1 MAHAV
6 VEWTA
11 NLEGEADIHGLLELI
26 AAAMRDSG
34 GVFPWG
40 GIRVRAIRLDDYVI
54 ADGKADDAFVNI
66 TVKMGAGRSAEFK
79 REFFSALFEKI
90 KSALRGA
97 LCQTVSGAVALCR
110 GSRRKRQFQAQQY
123 PPALQAGSLM
133 PLSRRHRRRT
143 GRAPGQGGRKRV
155 SRSAIFPANIPDDD
169 RGWLSRAARPG

>member
-11 NLEGEADIHGLLELI
+11 NLEKEADIHGLLELI

-54 ADGKADDAFVNI
+54 ADGKEDDAFVNI

-79 REFFSALFEKI
+79 QQFFGALFEKV
-90 KSALRGA
+90 KAHFAEVYARRYLALSLYVEEA
-97 LCQTVSGAVALCR
+97 EE
-110 GSRRKRQFQAQQY
+110 
-123 PPALQAGSLM
+123 AGSFKHNNI
-133 PLSRRHRRRT
+133 HRRFKKDT
-143 GRAPGQGGRKRV
+143 
-155 SRSAIFPANIPDDD
+155 
-169 RGWLSRAARPG
+169 

>member
-79 REFFSALFEKI
+79 RRFFSDLFEQI
-90 KSALRGA
+90 KAHFAGLYDKRYLAL
-97 LCQTVSGAVALCR
+97 
-110 GSRRKRQFQAQQY
+110 
-123 PPALQAGSLM
+123 SLYVEEADEA
-133 PLSRRHRRRT
+133 SSFKHNNIHRRF
-143 GRAPGQGGRKRV
+143 KKD
-155 SRSAIFPANIPDDD
+155 S
-169 RGWLSRAARPG
+169 